1 MFKSL
6 VIHYYL
12 FGYMICFFLLLYI
25 NMCRYDQR
33 VRDLLDFSIYLDISD
48 DVKFAWKI
56 QVYCHSSSYSCILV
70 FVLFIIDL
78 LKCRGTWQR
87 EDTAL
92 KVLKLVL
99 RLESQ
104 ILMLISVNII
114 QFLYLFSYLVLVGS
128 KVVKFLQLK
137 SNCLSS
143 M

>member
-1 MFKSL
+1 
-6 VIHYYL
+6 
-12 FGYMICFFLLLYI
+12 
-25 NMCRYDQR
+25 MCRYDQR